1 MMPLPSEWMKI
12 SPSLFPSK
20 LDLIGLM
27 SSSRLCGAAAA
38 AAAGAGAVGRKREF
52 VVDEVAEA
60 QIYSAG
66 SAHDNDTLFGLCFIV
81 RNHWERLH
89 DVQV

>member
-12 SPSLFPSK
+12 PLSLFPSK

-27 SSSRLCGAAAA
+27 PSSRLCGAAT
-38 AAAGAGAVGRKREF
+38 GAGAVGRKREF
-52 VVDEVAEA
+52 VVDEVAEE
-60 QIYSAG
+60 QIYCTG
-66 SAHDNDTLFGLCFIV
+66 SAQVNATLFGLCFIV
-81 RNHWERLH
+81 RNHWERFH